1 MCPGGQVVKQKHLV
15 GDRDGRHAGD
25 DLVVV
30 EIVLNVYDSIRF
42 ISTLI
47 T

>member
-25 DLVVV
+25 GFGRCV
-30 EIVLNVYDSIRF
+30 NCS
-42 ISTLI
+42 
-47 T
+47 